1 MFDSFFAF
9 IKSTGDWGLAVL
21 SFADAFISPIVP
33 DVLLIPM
40 CLATPERGLWL
51 GGIATAASVLGACI
65 GYGIGHCFGP
75 FAQAKLIPAKHMKT
89 IQALM
94 DKHGGWAV
102 FWGALAPIP
111 YKFVAI
117 SAGILKIN
125 FRLFLFATF
134 LGRAKRFL
142 LIGALAYYVGPH
154 AISLMEK
161 YTWPGAILLV
171 LVISGLAYWYIRRQK
186 RKSVDCLTP

>member
-1 MFDSFFAF
+1 MFDAF
-9 IKSTGDWGLAVL
+9 LAFMESAGDWGLVFLA
-21 SFADAFISPIVP
+21 FADACISPVVP
-33 DVLLIPM
+33 DILLIPM
-40 CLATPERGLWL
+40 CLANPERGLWL
-51 GGIATAASVLGACI
+51 GGIATVASVLGACI

-89 IQALM
+89 IQDLM

-117 SAGILKIN
+117 SSGILKIN
-125 FRLFLFATF
+125 FRLFLLATF

-142 LIGALAYYVGPH
+142 LIGAAAYYLGPH

-161 YTWPGAILLV
+161 YTWPGAIALV
-171 LVISGLAYWYIRRQK
+171 VAISVFAYWYTRRQK
-186 RKSVDCLTP
+186 RKSIDCIAP